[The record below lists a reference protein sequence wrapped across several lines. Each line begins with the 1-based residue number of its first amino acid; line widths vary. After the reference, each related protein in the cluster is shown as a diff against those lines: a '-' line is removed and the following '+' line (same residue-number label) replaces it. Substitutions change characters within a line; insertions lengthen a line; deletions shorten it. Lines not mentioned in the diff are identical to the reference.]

1 MKERSS
7 LQVTL
12 HVWYALFM
20 REAMARMTGDRFG
33 WTWMLLEPIAHIMIM
48 IAVRE
53 FLGRIRFIPGADF
66 IPFLIVGI
74 MGFFVFRDAVTR
86 SMSAINANTGLFAYR
101 QVHPVD
107 TVFVRAMLEGVL
119 KGTVFLILVCGAAF
133 IGMNI
138 IPHDPLR
145 IVAGW
150 FTLWCLGFGLG
161 LIFSIAATLVQES
174 EKIIKMMM
182 FPLYFLSGVIIPV
195 QFMPHSV
202 QQVLIYN
209 PILHGVESMRFGF
222 FSSYRSVS
230 GIELMYPMAI
240 ALSLILLG
248 LMLQIR
254 LKTKLMAR

>member
-48 IAVRE
+48 ISVRE
-53 FLGRIRFIPGADF
+53 FMGRIRFIPGADF

-107 TVFVRAMLEGVL
+107 TVIVRAALEGAL
-119 KGTVFLILVCGAAF
+119 KAVVFLILICGAAF

-150 FTLWCLGFGLG
+150 FTLWCLGLGLG
-161 LIFSIAATLVQES
+161 LIFSIVVTLVQET
-174 EKIIKMMM
+174 EKVIKMIM

-209 PILHGVESMRFGF
+209 PILHAIESMRFGF
-222 FSSYRSVS
+222 FSSYRSVH
-230 GIELMYPMAI
+230 GIELMYPLAI

-248 LMLQIR
+248 LMLHIR

>member
-7 LQVTL
+7 IQVTL

-20 REAMARMTGDRFG
+20 REAMARMSGDRFG

-53 FLGRIRFIPGADF
+53 FMGRIRFIPGADF
-66 IPFLIVGI
+66 IPYLIVGL

-86 SMSAINANTGLFAYR
+86 SMSAINANSGLFAYR
-101 QVHPVD
+101 QLHPVD
-107 TVFVRAMLEGVL
+107 TVIVRAALEGVL
-119 KGTVFLILVCGAAF
+119 KTTVFLILVCGAAF

-138 IPHDPLR
+138 VPHNPMQV
-145 IVAGW
+145 VAGW
-150 FTLWCLGFGLG
+150 LTLWCLGFGLG
-161 LIFSIAATLVQES
+161 LIFSIAVTLVQET
-174 EKIIKMMM
+174 EKIIRMMM

-195 QFMPHSV
+195 QLMPYSV

-209 PILHGVESMRFGF
+209 PVLHALESMRYGF
-222 FSSYRSVS
+222 FPSYRSVQ
-230 GIELMYPMAI
+230 GIELMYPLAV